1 MASCY
6 YITTG
11 LIFPRVTPTLP
22 GAKEKDPKR
31 KKEEGDA
38 PAKTSKKQK
47 LNNEDDAL
55 EAKKNA
61 SLQCKHAIIDGTIT
75 FEINEPFVMTGTFDE
90 AGKVFKIAANENKK
104 IPPKTVLAIL
114 KEGRLQAG
122 NPPGKGW
129 LGWAFSKPES
139 DTIMMRDSEHTTTFA
154 TVADAIKDLKSIK
167 HLGDAS
173 GKKVFVPAAPLY
185 FVTTDETE
193 KSFLKMLFA
202 SSTKDLRLGKITE
215 SFAQARASL
224 SRFDCWF
231 HVPGKRDTPSA
242 GLAHEGL
249 HTNLVSFDYL
259 FNNGKR
265 YGA

>member
-75 FEINEPFVMTGTFDE
+75 FEINEPLVMTGTFDE
-90 AGKVFKIAANENKK
+90 AGKYSRL
-104 IPPKTVLAIL
+104 PPMKTRRSPP
-114 KEGRLQAG
+114 RLYW
-122 NPPGKGW
+122 P
-129 LGWAFSKPES
+129 F
-139 DTIMMRDSEHTTTFA
+139 
-154 TVADAIKDLKSIK
+154 
-167 HLGDAS
+167 
-173 GKKVFVPAAPLY
+173 
-185 FVTTDETE
+185 
-193 KSFLKMLFA
+193 
-202 SSTKDLRLGKITE
+202 
-215 SFAQARASL
+215 
-224 SRFDCWF
+224 
-231 HVPGKRDTPSA
+231 
-242 GLAHEGL
+242 
-249 HTNLVSFDYL
+249 
-259 FNNGKR
+259 
-265 YGA
+265 